1 MDAPP
6 IADSDTQAAES
17 ALEKALSE
25 IKTDA
30 QADALIHDLY
40 RRAGERTV
48 NVMPAPAAGTTT
60 DQTAQAATISRAARS
75 SGDARDFIPRVFATA
90 AEQLAAA
97 MPLEGS
103 ALDESVLLA
112 TNPAAAVGDG
122 KPELEGS
129 RRRLRRALVKRLKPL
144 QAADTSLFL
153 DINQLPHPRWMNAS
167 MRALTIVMKRADAM
181 TVGLF
186 LAALRDPRR
195 GAPALAEV
203 LPSLWLS
210 TFIMET
216 PVKKFFRRKRPFI
229 DIVRATVVG
238 RRPSS
243 FSFPS
248 GHSAAAFA
256 GAALLR
262 RHYPRWTAAFYL
274 LAVMVGFSRIYLG
287 AHYPG
292 DVVTGGIGGTILA
305 ETSRV
310 LLRRPSHSL
319 AAKIYAVL
327 RGIRWLLR

>member
-1 MDAPP
+1 MDASPAP
-6 IADSDTQAAES
+6 DAER
-17 ALEKALSE
+17 ALEKALAE

-30 QADALIHDLY
+30 QADALVQSLY
-40 RRAGERTV
+40 RHAGNRTV
-48 NVMPAPAAGTTT
+48 NVVLAPVADGASAQAAQAARISHAAAAGT
-60 DQTAQAATISRAARS
+60 AEH
-75 SGDARDFIPRVFATA
+75 VFTTA
-90 AEQLAAA
+90 AEQLAKA
-97 MPLEGS
+97 MPPEGS
-103 ALDESVLLA
+103 TLDESVLRA
-112 TNPAAAVGDG
+112 TNPATAVGDG
-122 KPELEGS
+122 RPELEGS
-129 RRRLRRALVKRLKPL
+129 RRRLRRALVKQLKPL

-153 DINQLPHPRWMNAS
+153 DINQLPHPHWLNAS
-167 MRALTIVMKRADAM
+167 MRGLTIAMKRADAM
-181 TVGLF
+181 AIWL
-186 LAALRDPRR
+186 LWAAVRDPRR
-195 GAPALAEV
+195 GAPALADV

-210 TFIMET
+210 TFVMET

-229 DIVRATVVG
+229 DLVRATVVG

-262 RHYPRWTAAFYL
+262 RHYPRRAAAFYL

-305 ETSRV
+305 ETSHA
-310 LLRRPSHSL
+310 LLRRPTRGL

-327 RGIRWLLR
+327 RGVRWLLR